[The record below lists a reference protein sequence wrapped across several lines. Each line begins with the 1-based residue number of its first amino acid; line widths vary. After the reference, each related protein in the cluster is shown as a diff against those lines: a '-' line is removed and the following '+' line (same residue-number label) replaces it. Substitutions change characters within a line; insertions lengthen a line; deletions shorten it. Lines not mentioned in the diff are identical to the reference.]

1 MRQLF
6 LEKGAIVVQEVAQ
19 PHLDDNMILV
29 SVHYSFISSGTE
41 AATISN
47 AQRSTLFS
55 NVPHKIKMVLQSVA
69 QNGIQG
75 TQALIKG
82 RLSGTVQALGYS
94 CSGRVLAV
102 GKKVVKFR
110 AGDYVACA
118 GAGWANHADVV
129 CVPENLVVSAGDES
143 LVKYASIATIGAIAL
158 QGLRRAQVQLGETVC
173 VMGLGLLGQ
182 ITVELAKNAGCKVIG
197 VDLLDDRLA
206 LATSLG
212 ADRVLRAD
220 SQNFEKDMAFA
231 TGHKGAD
238 CTIITAA
245 TSSSDIVQQAMEVT
259 RRKGKVV
266 VVGDVGLNLQRNPLY
281 KKEIDF
287 LISCSYGP
295 GRYDTTY
302 EIDGKDYP
310 FEYVRWTENRNM
322 EAIVE
327 LIRTKKLSVDKLA
340 SQEFHIEAV
349 DQAYDLIKDRQV
361 LGVILRYTPKHDAT
375 FVPAVRKPLNPKA
388 ITFTPAKKNQ
398 LRVGFIGVG
407 GFSKIKLLPIVSK
420 VKNVKIAA
428 IVDADVS
435 NAENV
440 KRTYAAA
447 VALTDSRELFEE
459 DIVDAVVIAS
469 PHKYHCDQALE
480 ALSVGKAVFLEKP
493 MATTFEQYERLS
505 KFLKENPSVPFCVDY
520 NRSFAPFVQKIKWE
534 LINRSSPVIIHY
546 RMNAGYIAGDH
557 WTQTELGAGRV
568 IGEACHIF
576 DLFCF
581 LTNSKP
587 VAVSVESL
595 KPGRDDLFPTDN
607 FSAQISFEDGSICT
621 LLYTALGHA
630 ALGKER
636 MEVFF
641 DSKTI
646 VMDDYKVLQGFGL
659 SHSFNELT
667 RSPDKGHELLLHTFF
682 ESISVP
688 FEERVA
694 PISFDRLN
702 QVAQLTLIIDDL
714 VCKGGGAQELTF

>member
-19 PHLDDNMILV
+19 PHLDERAVLV
-29 SVHYSFISSGTE
+29 SEHYSFISSGTE

-55 NVPHKIKMVLQSVA
+55 NVPHKIKMVLQSIA
-69 QNGIQG
+69 QNGFEG
-75 TQALIKG
+75 THALVKG
-82 RLSGTVQALGYS
+82 RLAGTVQALGYS
-94 CSGRVLAV
+94 CSGRVIAV
-102 GKKVVKFR
+102 GKKVTKFR

-129 CVPENLVVSAGDES
+129 CIPENLVVAVGDEG
-143 LVKYASIATIGAIAL
+143 LVKYASITTIGAIAL
-158 QGLRRAQVQLGETVC
+158 QGIRRAQLQLGETVC

-182 ITVELAKNAGCKVIG
+182 ISVELAKNAGCKVIG
-197 VDLLDDRLA
+197 VDLLDDRLE
-206 LATSLG
+206 LAQQLG
-212 ADRVLRAD
+212 ADHVFRAD
-220 SQNFEKDMAFA
+220 SPSFEKDMAFL
-231 TGHKGAD
+231 TGHKGVD
-238 CTIITAA
+238 CCLITAA
-245 TSSSDIVQQAMEVT
+245 TPSSDIVQQAMEVT

-295 GRYDTTY
+295 GRYDTAY
-302 EIDGKDYP
+302 EIEGKDYP
-310 FEYVRWTENRNM
+310 YDYVRWTENRNM
-322 EAIVE
+322 EAIIE
-327 LIRTKKLSVDKLA
+327 LLAQKKLSVDKLA
-340 SQEFHIEAV
+340 SQEFHIESV
-349 DQAYDLIKDRQV
+349 DKAYELIKNRQV
-361 LGVILRYTPKHDAT
+361 LGVILRYTPKQDIS
-375 FVPAVRKPLNPKA
+375 FIPAVRKPLAVKA
-388 ITFTPAKKNQ
+388 PEFLPAKKNQ
-398 LRVGFIGVG
+398 LRVGFIGAG
-407 GFSKIKLLPIVSK
+407 GFSKVKLLPIVSK

-447 VALTDSRELFEE
+447 VALTEPHELFEK
-459 DIVDAVVIAS
+459 DMVDAVVIAT

-480 ALSVGKAVFLEKP
+480 ALASGKAVFLEKP
-493 MATTFEQYERLS
+493 MVTTFEQYEKMS
-505 KFLKENPSVPFCVDY
+505 QFLKNNPNVPFCVDY
-520 NRSFAPFVQKIKWE
+520 NRSFAPFMQKVKWE

-546 RMNAGYIAGDH
+546 RMNAGYISGDH

-581 LTNSKP
+581 LTGANP
-587 VAVSVESL
+587 TAVSVESL

-607 FSAQISFEDGSICT
+607 FSAQISFSDGSICT
-621 LLYTALGHA
+621 LLYTALGHG

-636 MEVFF
+636 MEVFY
-641 DSKTI
+641 DSKSI

-659 SHSFNELT
+659 SHSFNEST
-667 RSPDKGHELLLHTFF
+667 RYPDKGHEVLLHKFF
-682 ESISVP
+682 DSLASET
-688 FEERVA
+688 RTL
-694 PISFDRLN
+694 PISLDRLN
-702 QVAQLTLIIDDL
+702 KVAQLTLIIDEL
-714 VCKGGGAQELTF
+714 VCKGGGTKELSL

>member
-19 PHLDDNMILV
+19 PHLDERAVLV

-55 NVPHKIKMVLQSVA
+55 NVPHKIKMVLQSIA
-69 QNGIQG
+69 QNGFEG
-75 TQALIKG
+75 TQALVKG
-82 RLSGTVQALGYS
+82 RLAGTVQALGYS
-94 CSGRVLAV
+94 CSGRVIAV
-102 GKKVVKFR
+102 GKKVTKFR

-129 CVPENLVVSAGDES
+129 CVPENLVVAVRDEA
-143 LVKYASIATIGAIAL
+143 LVKYASITTIGAIAL
-158 QGLRRAQVQLGETVC
+158 QGIRRAQLQLGETVC

-182 ITVELAKNAGCKVIG
+182 ISVELAKNAGCKVIG
-197 VDLLDDRLA
+197 VDLLDDRLK
-206 LATSLG
+206 LAQELG
-212 ADRVLRAD
+212 ADYVFRAD
-220 SQNFEKDMAFA
+220 SQSFEKDMAFL
-231 TGHKGAD
+231 TGHKGVD
-238 CTIITAA
+238 CSLITAA

-295 GRYDTTY
+295 GRYDAAY
-302 EIDGKDYP
+302 EIEGRDYP
-310 FEYVRWTENRNM
+310 YDYVRWTENRNM
-322 EAIVE
+322 EAIVD
-327 LIRTKKLSVDKLA
+327 LIAQKKLSVEKLA
-340 SQEFHIEAV
+340 SQEFHIESV
-349 DQAYDLIKDRQV
+349 DKAYELIKNRQV
-361 LGVILRYTPKHDAT
+361 LGVILRYTPKQDVS
-375 FVPAVRKPLNPKA
+375 FVPAIRKPLAVKA
-388 ITFTPAKKNQ
+388 PLFMPAKGSQ
-398 LRVGFIGVG
+398 LRVGFIGAG
-407 GFSKIKLLPIVSK
+407 GFSKVKLLPIISK
-420 VKNVKIAA
+420 VKNVKISA

-447 VALTDSRELFEE
+447 VALTESHELFEK
-459 DIVDAVVIAS
+459 DIVDAVVIAT

-480 ALSVGKAVFLEKP
+480 ALASGKAVFLEKP
-493 MATTFEQYERLS
+493 MATTFEQYEKMS
-505 KFLKENPSVPFCVDY
+505 QFLKNNPNVPFCVDY
-520 NRSFAPFVQKIKWE
+520 NRSFAPFIQKIKWE

-546 RMNAGYIAGDH
+546 RMNAGYISGDH

-581 LTNSKP
+581 LTGANP
-587 VAVSVESL
+587 TAVSVESL

-607 FSAQISFEDGSICT
+607 FSAQISFSDGSICT
-621 LLYTALGHA
+621 LLYTALGHG

-636 MEVFF
+636 MEVFY
-641 DSKTI
+641 DSKSI

-659 SHSFNELT
+659 SHSFNEST
-667 RSPDKGHELLLHTFF
+667 RYPDKGHEVLLHKFF
-682 ESISVP
+682 DSLATET
-688 FEERVA
+688 RTL
-694 PISFDRLN
+694 PISLDRLN
-702 QVAQLTLIIDDL
+702 KVAQLTLIIDEL
-714 VCKGGGAQELTF
+714 VCKGGGTKEFSA